1 METQEFQPSNLQNS
15 SFSNNQF
22 ESRPSK
28 KFPAKIIS
36 IISVII
42 ILLLIGGGAY
52 YAYVMKLGPFAI
64 SPYTEKNL
72 VSGMLSA
79 ISRIDSSSY
88 AVSASVAMAKRD
100 ADAEPFTTKLSNAAE
115 IKKQYQNDSKRAQD
129 ISGLLS
135 KLYYYKNGVYPISLQ
150 SLINDKKNYYYTS
163 LSSTDP
169 ATKNSYGYEVTEN
182 GKNFNLTVTFQTND
196 AISKIKRSYNFSPT
210 ATIINGKT
218 ITFTKGSN
226 SYFYLSSEPPKPF
239 LVSLAEAVTY
249 FPTELNASLSASAQ
263 TDLSNKESADWKFN
277 VDATGDFGDLTY
289 KFNVD
294 ALKKASIYYFRI
306 NNMPSFFFSYI
317 GLEKNQ
323 WVSIDPSKAT
333 SNSSSYGQYSSS
345 ADALSEAE
353 KNYKE
358 HREEIA
364 NLLKKI
370 VKIADEKNLLKLKN
384 PAYAEKVNGRDL
396 YRYDLLINKDA
407 ILPFYESVSEEFNKT
422 DMKNSYPV
430 IEDSAYLEYLK
441 SPEFNEVFDYY
452 QKNTTW
458 TLWADAQGFPAIIS
472 YSMRIVPQDSATQ
485 LKDKQVNLVF
495 KLELSDINRPV
506 KIDEPKDAKD
516 LQEIIESNPYFK
528 KGQDAS
534 IKANLSYL
542 LTNGAVYYDK
552 NKNYNN
558 WCISEDYVSAKEKI
572 DDTYGEGSKV
582 ACKCNT
588 TNCALAKKWCVSAL
602 LNSGEYYCVDSSGI
616 KTESESS
623 NVCLAGVCD

>member
-1 METQEFQPSNLQNS
+1 
-15 SFSNNQF
+15 
-22 ESRPSK
+22 
-28 KFPAKIIS
+28 
-36 IISVII
+36 
-42 ILLLIGGGAY
+42 
-52 YAYVMKLGPFAI
+52 
-64 SPYTEKNL
+64 
-72 VSGMLSA
+72 
-79 ISRIDSSSY
+79 
-88 AVSASVAMAKRD
+88 MAKRD

-115 IKKQYQNDSKRAQD
+115 IKKQYQNDSKRAD
-129 ISGLLS
+129 AINSLLYGL
-135 KLYYYKNGVYPISLQ
+135 KYYKTKNAYPTDLQ
-150 SLINDKKNYYYTS
+150 SALGDKNVFRYSKPS
-163 LSSTDP
+163 IIDP
-169 ATKNSYGYEVTEN
+169 ATGSPYEYQITEN
-182 GKNFNLTVTFQTND
+182 GKNFSLSVTFQTND
-196 AISKIKRSYNFSPT
+196 AISEIKRSSNFSPIT
-210 ATIINGKT
+210 TIINGKKV
-218 ITFTKGSN
+218 TFTKDSHSIN
-226 SYFYLSSEPPKPF
+226 YFSSEPPKPF
-239 LVSLAEAVTY
+239 LVSLAQAVEY

-263 TDLSNKESADWKFN
+263 TDLSDKVSADWKFN

-306 NNMPSFFFSYI
+306 NNMPSFFFSYV

-323 WVSIDPSKAT
+323 WVSVDPSKAD
-333 SNSSSYGQYSSS
+333 SDSGSYGGYSSS

-353 KNYKE
+353 KTYKE

-370 VKIADEKNLLKLKN
+370 VKIADEKNLLTLKN
-384 PAYAEKVNGRDL
+384 PAHSEKINGRDL

-422 DMKNSYPV
+422 DIKNSYPV

-458 TLWADAQGFPAIIS
+458 TLWVDAQGFPAIIS

-506 KIDEPKDAKD
+506 KIDAPQDAKD
-516 LQEIIESNPYFK
+516 LQEIINSNPYFK

-534 IKANLSYL
+534 IKGNLSVL
-542 LTNGAVYYDK
+542 LTSSAVYYNK
-552 NKNYNN
+552 NKNYDN
-558 WCISEDYVSAKEKI
+558 WCISEDYVAVKEEI

-582 ACKCNT
+582 VCKCNT
-588 TNCALAKKWCVSAL
+588 ANCALAKKWCVSAL
-602 LNSGEYYCVDSSGI
+602 PNSGEYYCVDSSGI

-623 NVCLAGVCD
+623 KICSAGSCD